1 MTYGAPRYS
10 MSLSHGESNI
20 ISIGPEALLWLGDFL
35 SERSSTAGSR
45 GKDVTICTSLFQ
57 YQQMC
62 SPYRLNQT
70 LVTLLLC

>member
-1 MTYGAPRYS
+1 MTYGAPHYS

-20 ISIGPEALLWLGDFL
+20 INIGPEALLWLGDFL
-35 SERSSTAGSR
+35 SERSSTAGSG

-62 SPYRLNQT
+62 NPHRQIQT
-70 LVTLLLC
+70 LVKLLLC